1 MPNDIPFKVTGT
13 VSQLFAL
20 QGSYCNVRLDHGEG
34 CEDTVHTVGFCQDI
48 DLPEWP
54 QIGERI
60 RITGIIR
67 NDRHLT
73 KFWERA

>member
-1 MPNDIPFKVTGT
+1 MPHDTPFKVTGT

-20 QGSYCNVRLDHGEG
+20 QGSYCNVRVECDNG
-34 CEDTVHTVGFCQDI
+34 DSSVHTIGFCQDVEQ
-48 DLPEWP
+48 PEWP

-60 RITGIIR
+60 RVTGIIR

-73 KFWERA
+73 KDWYRV